1 MSERGNAVDSDRR
14 AREFVERETQF
25 QLGFLTT
32 EQSHPLTSDLG
43 EATRRDSAE
52 GVRLLLAVDGDI
64 VRAAPGQLAS
74 HGFARLA
81 DAFAAAART
90 GRRVVFSGCGSTGR
104 LAVLL
109 ESIWRRAWSAP
120 GHAKIASLARG
131 IITGGD
137 RALIRSVES
146 FEDYEEFGREQT
158 RELALRPGD
167 LFVAISEGGETSSVI
182 GTARQALDDG
192 CEVFFLF
199 NNPADLLRR
208 RIERSRTIIDDPRVT
223 AIDLTTGPM
232 ALAGST
238 RMQATTAE
246 LFFVGSAIEAAFRR
260 PGAGEAPGP
269 AALPLAGLAERAC
282 TALERLV
289 DDLRAPHNVRAIA
302 RLAEHEATAYD
313 RGRMV
318 LYAAG
323 EHLLDVFADTTE
335 RSPTFSVP
343 PLKRASDGADVPNP
357 WAAAYHPSA
366 RGEAAWLRM
375 LGRRPVGLGWDAE
388 TYRRLEA
395 PALAAAPPPLGLDE
409 ILSYPVGTEVPER
422 YRADTDLALDVRWLR
437 DGDEGRLEIASD
449 RDLTSVRLSVPA
461 GALDLASHLA
471 VKLVFNTL
479 STATMA
485 LMGRVRGNWMVQ
497 VSPTNKK
504 LIDRSIRIVSA
515 LRSVDYSEAAR
526 LVFRELDARG
536 GANESLVHDILESPG
551 TR

>member
-1 MSERGNAVDSDRR
+1 MDSDRK
-14 AREFVERETQF
+14 ARDFVELETQF

-32 EQSHPLTSDLG
+32 EQSHPLTSDLS
-43 EATRRDSAE
+43 EATRRSSAE
-52 GVRLLLAVDGDI
+52 GVRLLLAVDGD
-64 VRAAPGQLAS
+64 VARAAPEQLAS
-74 HGFARLA
+74 DGFARLA
-81 DAFAAAART
+81 NALAAVART

-146 FEDYEEFGREQT
+146 FEDYEEFGREQV

-199 NNPADLLRR
+199 NNPADMLRK
-208 RIERSRTIIDDPRVT
+208 RIERSRAIIDDPRVT

-246 LFFVGSAIEAAFRR
+246 LFFVGSAIEAARLTQGSDPAHGPDGGLDAHVER
-260 PGAGEAPGP
+260 ACERLSRLVEDLMAPDHVH
-269 AALPLAGLAERAC
+269 AIAGLAER
-282 TALERLV
+282 
-289 DDLRAPHNVRAIA
+289 
-302 RLAEHEATAYD
+302 EASAYD

-343 PLKRASDGADVPNP
+343 PLKRVSDGADVPNP
-357 WAAAYHPSA
+357 WAAAYHRSA
-366 RGEAAWLRM
+366 RGEVAWLRM

-388 TYRRLEA
+388 TYRRLQV
-395 PALAAAPPPLGLDE
+395 PSLAAAPPRLGLGE

-422 YRADTDLALDVRWLR
+422 YRAETDLALDVRWLR
-437 DGDEGRLEIASD
+437 ERREGRLEIASD
-449 RDLTSVRLSVPA
+449 CDLTSVRLSVPA

-485 LMGRVRGNWMVQ
+485 LLGRVRGNWMVQ

-515 LRSVDYSEAAR
+515 LRGVDYSEAAK
-526 LVFRELDARG
+526 LVFRQLDARG
-536 GANESLVHDILESPG
+536 GANESLVHDILDSPQ

>member
-1 MSERGNAVDSDRR
+1 MESDRR
-14 AREFVERETQF
+14 ARDFVERETQF

-43 EATRRDSAE
+43 ETTRRDPAE
-52 GVRLLLAVDGDI
+52 GVRLLLAVDGD
-64 VRAAPGQLAS
+64 VARAAPGQLAS
-74 HGFARLA
+74 DAFASLA
-81 DAFAAAART
+81 DAFAAAGA

-109 ESIWRRAWSAP
+109 ESIWRRAWSAT

-167 LFVAISEGGETSSVI
+167 VFVAISEGGETSSVI

-199 NNPADLLRR
+199 NNPADLLRQ

-246 LFFVGSAIEAAFRR
+246 LFFVGSAIEAAVSRT
-260 PGAGEAPGP
+260 GEGEAPGP
-269 AALPLAGLAERAC
+269 ATRPLAGLAESAC

-289 DDLRAPHNVRAIA
+289 DGLSAPDNVRAIA
-302 RLAEHEATAYD
+302 RLAEREATAYD

-343 PLKRASDGADVPNP
+343 PLKRVSDGADVPNP
-357 WAAAYHPSA
+357 WAAAYHRSA
-366 RGEAAWLRM
+366 RDEAAWLRM
-375 LGRRPVGLGWDAE
+375 LGRKPVGLGWDAE

-409 ILSYPVGTEVPER
+409 ILGYPVGTEVPER
-422 YRADTDLALDVRWLR
+422 YRADTDLALDLRWLR
-437 DGDEGRLEIASD
+437 EGDEGRLEIASRGD
-449 RDLTSVRLSVPA
+449 PTSICVRVRA

-515 LRSVDYSEAAR
+515 LRGVDYSDAAK
-526 LVFRELDARG
+526 LVFREIDARG

>member
-81 DAFAAAART
+81 DAFADAART

-246 LFFVGSAIEAAFRR
+246 LFFVGSAIEAAVGRT
-260 PGAGEAPGP
+260 ES
-269 AALPLAGLAERAC
+269 AC

-289 DDLRAPHNVRAIA
+289 DDLSAPHNVRAIA
-302 RLAEHEATAYD
+302 RLAEREATAYD

-357 WAAAYHPSA
+357 WAAAYHRSA
-366 RGEAAWLRM
+366 RGEAAWLAM
-375 LGRRPVGLGWDAE
+375 LGRNPVGLCWDAE

-515 LRSVDYSEAAR
+515 LRGVDYSDAAK
-526 LVFRELDARG
+526 LVFREIDARG

>member
-1 MSERGNAVDSDRR
+1 MREKGDAVDSDRK

-52 GVRLLLAVDGDI
+52 GVRLLLAVDRDI

-74 HGFARLA
+74 CGFARLA
-81 DAFAAAART
+81 DAFAAAAGT

-146 FEDYEEFGREQT
+146 FEDFEEFGREQT

-246 LFFVGSAIEAAFRR
+246 LFFIGTAIEAA
-260 PGAGEAPGP
+260 GP
-269 AALPLAGLAERAC
+269 ATRPLTGLADSAC

-289 DDLRAPHNVRAIA
+289 DDLSAPHNVCAIA
-302 RLAEHEATAYD
+302 RLAEREATAYD

-357 WAAAYHPSA
+357 WAAAYHRSA
-366 RGEAAWLRM
+366 RGEAAWLAM
-375 LGRRPVGLGWDAE
+375 LGRNPVGLGWDAD
-388 TYRRLEA
+388 TYRRLHA
-395 PALAAAPPPLGLDE
+395 PALAAAPPPLDLDE
-409 ILSYPVGTEVPER
+409 IVSYPVGTEVPER
-422 YRADTDLALDVRWLR
+422 YRANTDLALDVRWVR
-437 DGDEGRLEIASD
+437 EGDEGRLEIASD
-449 RDLTSVRLSVPA
+449 RDLTSICVRVRA

-485 LMGRVRGNWMVQ
+485 LLGRVRGNWMVQ

-515 LRSVDYSEAAR
+515 LRGVDYSDAAK
-526 LVFRELDARG
+526 LVFREIDARG